1 MRKTIKRCLT
11 VALSVLVCS
20 LSCVPAAADV
30 KNFVID
36 TNNNMLPIPSTY
48 EVAKVIKNLDGTDT
62 SLKNADDLFIDK
74 NDNIYVADTGNNRV
88 LKLDGNGKVLLE
100 VTEAFDTPLNE
111 PHGVFVD
118 DSLNIWIADTKNE
131 RLVVV
136 TKDGKDY
143 IEYKKPSGISD
154 TKGEHF
160 DIQKIVV
167 NKMGY
172 IFALKGAYV
181 MKIDMRNNFQGYMGA
196 KNVDFSLSRFI
207 IRTFGTDAQRRATEA
222 LKPTSYNNLTLGTDG
237 NLYGV
242 LSEGTSG
249 QIRRLNSVGTNTY
262 PESSYGFMG
271 YYKEGEILPTDPT
284 FADIA
289 VDSEGIISV
298 VDQETGLI
306 YQYDKEGDLLTTFGG
321 IGDKK
326 GTFAKPC
333 SIAVDSKNRL
343 YVLDYSEKA
352 ACITVFTETTF
363 ITSVHKAITLQLAGK
378 YNDAQKV
385 WEDILKIDSSYFI
398 AHKSIGKIQF
408 KQGKYTESMKSY
420 KMAEDKSGYS
430 DAFSEARHEIFRHY
444 FFWILVAIIFI
455 IVVFIKVFTAVKKRA
470 DKWAFDIEMKGD
482 M

>member
-11 VALSVLVCS
+11 VALSALICS

-36 TNNNMLPIPSTY
+36 TNNNMLPIPETY
-48 EVAKVIKNLDGTDT
+48 TVEKVIKNLDGTET
-62 SLKNADDLFIDK
+62 SLKNASDLFIDK

-100 VTEAFDTPLNE
+100 IKEAFGTALNE
-111 PHGVFVD
+111 PQGVFVD
-118 DSLNIWIADTKNE
+118 ESLNIWIADTKNE
-131 RLVVV
+131 RLAVV
-136 TKDGKDY
+136 TKDGKEY
-143 IEYKKPSGISD
+143 IEYKKPSGVTDS
-154 TKGEHF
+154 KGEHF
-160 DIQKIVV
+160 NIGKVVV

-172 IFALKGAYV
+172 IFVLKGAYV

-222 LKPTSYNNLTLGTDG
+222 LKPTSYKNLTLGSDG

-242 LSEGTSG
+242 LAEGTSG

-262 PESSYGFMG
+262 PESSFGFMG
-271 YYKEGEILPTDPT
+271 YYKEGEILPTDPA
-284 FADIA
+284 FSDIA

-298 VDQETGLI
+298 VDQQTGLI
-306 YQYDKEGDLLTTFGG
+306 YQYDKEGGLLTTFGG

-326 GTFAKPC
+326 GTFRSPC

-343 YVLDYSEKA
+343 YVLDYSERA

-363 ITSVHKAITLQLAGK
+363 ITSVHEAINLQLAGK
-378 YNDAQKV
+378 YNEAQEV
-385 WEDILKIDSSYFI
+385 WEEILKIDSSYFI
-398 AHKSIGKIQF
+398 AHKSIGKIQY
-408 KQGKYTESMKSY
+408 KQGKYKESMKSY

-430 DAFSEARHEIFRHY
+430 EAFSEQRHEIFRHY
-444 FFWILVAIIFI
+444 FFWIILI
-455 IVVFIKVFTAVKKRA
+455 IVFILVVVIKLYTAIKKRA

>member
-1 MRKTIKRCLT
+1 MRKSIKRCLT

-20 LSCVPAAADV
+20 VSCVPAAAEV

-36 TNNNMLPIPSTY
+36 TDNNMLPIPETY
-48 EVAKVIKNLDGTDT
+48 TVTNVIKNMEGTDI
-62 SLKNADDLFIDK
+62 SLKNANDLFIDSE
-74 NDNIYVADTGNNRV
+74 DNIYVADTGNNRV
-88 LKLDGNGKVLLE
+88 LKLDYSGKVILE
-100 VTEAFDTPLNE
+100 VKEAFGENLNE
-111 PHGVFVD
+111 PNGVFVD
-118 DSLNIWIADTKNE
+118 DDLNIWIADTKNQ
-131 RLVVV
+131 RLAVV

-143 IEYKKPSGISD
+143 IEYKKPPGVTDS
-154 TKGEHF
+154 KGKTF
-160 DIQKIVV
+160 DIEKIIV
-167 NKMGY
+167 NNMGY

-207 IRTFGTDAQRRATEA
+207 IRTFGSEAQRKATEA
-222 LKPTSYNNLTLGTDG
+222 LRPTSYNNLTLGSDG
-237 NLYGV
+237 NIYGV

-271 YYKEGEILPTDPT
+271 YYKEGAILPTEPT

-298 VDQETGLI
+298 VDQNTGLI

-321 IGDKK
+321 KGDKK
-326 GTFAKPC
+326 GTFKSPC

-343 YVLDYSEKA
+343 YVLDYSETA

-363 ITSVHKAITLQLAGK
+363 ITKVHEAINLQLDGK
-378 YNDAQKV
+378 YSEAQSV
-385 WEDILKIDSSYFI
+385 WEEILKIDSSYFI
-398 AHKSIGKIQF
+398 AHKSIGKIQY
-408 KQGKYTESMKSY
+408 KQAKYTDSMKSY

-430 DAFSEARHEIFRHY
+430 EAFSEARHEVFRHY
-444 FFWILVAIIFI
+444 FFWILLVIVFI
-455 IVVFIKVFTAVKKRA
+455 IVVFIKTFTAIKKRA
-470 DKWAFDIEMKGD
+470 DKWSFNIEMKGD
-482 M
+482 L